1 MVPRRRRRDTQ
12 RFHSSAVFE
21 EYEAESTVERKL
33 RLCSSFRYSQIL
45 RERP

>member
-12 RFHSSAVFE
+12 RFHSSAVFK
-21 EYEAESTVERKL
+21 EYEAESTVERK